1 MPTKFQIEA
10 EYAHLALNVYDEPPT
25 AWGDWYPVRERMVQD
40 SATSFTACAYTNSKT
55 GEVMIVFRGTDDFF
69 PNSGDMK
76 ADVAIHGKF
85 KGWHEQFSQAL
96 EFTKWI
102 AETYPEA
109 NIKVTGHSLGGAL
122 AQVSSQMYGLK
133 GVAFDPGGAENL
145 MHAAA
150 FKQFARA
157 HQLPERGL
165 GVPHDFENYLVR
177 QSVVSH
183 QSGQHLGRTTEIS
196 ATYSETLGH
205 KILKNPMVSGPV
217 VGYGIDQAGRH
228 SMERIVKVFDYA
240 AQHQQLPTQA
250 MVNQWV
256 EPNAPQLAQNH
267 TTEKPTLNLSPIAQ
281 TIKQQCH
288 SHVYDYCEQYGQ
300 KWTEGMDNT
309 VMALAVVAREAQMS
323 GIDALGVAQGTIYIA
338 QTDRKGIYREA
349 EINSREAAN
358 IPMAQSEQRLAI
370 VDQQMLVQ
378 EQQQAIDNL
387 AQTQH
392 KVHSGPRMG

>member
-1 MPTKFQIEA
+1 
-10 EYAHLALNVYDEPPT
+10 
-25 AWGDWYPVRERMVQD
+25 MVQD
-40 SATSFTACAYTNSKT
+40 SATGFAACAYSNSTT
-55 GEVMIVFRGTDDFF
+55 GEVMIVFRGTNEFSL
-69 PNSGDMK
+69 NSGDMK
-76 ADVAIHGKF
+76 ANTAIEGRF
-85 KGWHEQFSQAL
+85 KNWDIQFSQAL
-96 EFTKWI
+96 EFTKWVM
-102 AETYPEA
+102 ETYPEA

-150 FKQFARA
+150 FKQFART

-205 KILKNPMVSGPV
+205 KVLKNPMVSGPII
-217 VGYGIDQAGRH
+217 GYGIDQAGRH

-250 MVNQWV
+250 MVNQLV
-256 EPNAPQLAQNH
+256 EPNAAQLAQNH
-267 TTEKPTLNLSPIAQ
+267 TTEKPTPSLSPVAQ

-288 SHVYDYCEQYGQ
+288 SHVYGFCERNNQP
-300 KWTEGMDNT
+300 WTEGMDNT
-309 VMALAVVAREAQMS
+309 VMSLTVVAREAQMS
-323 GIDALGVAQGTIYIA
+323 GVDALGVSQGTIYIA

-349 EINSREAAN
+349 EINSLEAAN
-358 IPMAQSEQRLAI
+358 IPLAQSEQRLAI
-370 VDQQMLVQ
+370 VDQQMLAQ
-378 EQQQAIDNL
+378 EQQQTIDNL